1 MTLTQEHQ
9 KAGLWTQGVNG
20 KLYLYK
26 GDCLCSITI
35 KTQKELH
42 EEAERFK
49 KHNTKKVESITT
61 IPHEVT
67 FV

>member
-1 MTLTQEHQ
+1 MILLKEYQQ
-9 KAGLWTQGVNG
+9 AGLWTQQVNG
-20 KLYLYK
+20 RTFLYK

-49 KHNTKKVESITT
+49 GFNTKKIESITT
-61 IPHEVT
+61 VPHEVT
-67 FV
+67 Y